1 MPASTVDMA
10 MPRCA
15 AHRKTPEPLTQ
26 SASPRCQPIRRH
38 APTDTGHQPPTT
50 DHRRQPARHRL
61 HRPVQARRH
70 KLQARVT
77 GTDTR
82 KEPSDPVSCDRLT
95 SRHEPQATTR
105 AIVHDPLD
113 PLTHASHH
121 RARSAFTASSKST
134 PSRCASAANDRA
146 ASNSGTGSA
155 ATRFTLAARPRPVSI
170 SP

>member
-1 MPASTVDMA
+1 MPASTVDTA

-26 SASPRCQPIRRH
+26 SASSRCQPIRRH
-38 APTDTGHQPPTT
+38 APTDTGHQPPTA
-50 DHRRQPARHRL
+50 DHRPPTTACAASPASSSTS
-61 HRPVQARRH
+61 PQA
-70 KLQARVT
+70 QTT

-95 SRHEPQATTR
+95 SRHEPQATTC

-146 ASNSGTGSA
+146 ASNNGTGSA

-170 SP
+170 RP